1 MAGEQIRVKICGLN
15 HETDIEAALSAG
27 ADYVGFVFFPPSPR
41 HMSLAKGR
49 DLAKLVKNAQKVT
62 LTVDAD
68 DRKLEQ
74 IIEAVDPDLLQ
85 LHGKESPQRA
95 REINQKF
102 GISVMK
108 AIGISQSKDLKCM
121 EGYRESV
128 SQFLIDA
135 KPAPGHQV
143 LPGGNGIAFDWR
155 ILDQWHSDREWM
167 LAGGLTAANVRQA
180 IELTGARIVDV
191 SSGVETSPGRKCPQ
205 QIAAFIHAAKGNK
218 HEQ

>member
-1 MAGEQIRVKICGLN
+1 MTGEKIRVKICGLSQ
-15 HETDIEAALSAG
+15 ETDIEAALAAG

-41 HMSLAKGR
+41 HVSLAKGR

-68 DRKLEQ
+68 DQELEQ

-85 LHGKESPQRA
+85 LHGKESPRRA

-108 AIGISQSKDLKCM
+108 AIGISQPKDLKCT
-121 EGYRESV
+121 ENYTESV

-135 KPAPGHQV
+135 KPTLGHHV
-143 LPGGNGIAFDWR
+143 LPGGNGLAFDWR
-155 ILDQWHSDREWM
+155 ILDQWHSDRGWM

-180 IELTGARIVDV
+180 IELTGARMVDV
-191 SSGVETSPGRKCPQ
+191 SSGVEISPGRKCPK
-205 QIAAFIHAAKGNK
+205 QIAAFIHAAKGNN